1 MTRVVVTVLCLR
13 RLFLGHAL
21 SGQVQVLSRD
31 LSKRLESRELL
42 RRCKG
47 KIHFLA
53 MLHLARSRRVRMSRL
68 RHVVGEG
75 QLVHLQQRALP
86 VLERKRRTFLDEV
99 IREAVYASFGELLAA
114 RLARVLVAVTCI
126 FELRAALEVFE
137 NQLVRSAAHVQPQS

>member
-99 IREAVYASFGELLAA
+99 IREAVYASFGEL
-114 RLARVLVAVTCI
+114 RLVSSSAPWPRDFCRGDSPSRRTTCTCAGSGYLH
-126 FELRAALEVFE
+126 LRA
-137 NQLVRSAAHVQPQS
+137 